1 MPRRFLPLLRNHLDP
16 LTRAWVDAIYA
27 DRRTDLA
34 SILSFR
40 ELVEHVPDILEELA
54 HLLDA
59 GADSEETAEGARR
72 CRGLAQARFQQ
83 GVLIDEVARELML
96 LRDTLSEFLWQ
107 QAQGTAGAEARELR
121 DELRQTASFFD
132 EMIAQAILVYAA
144 SLRPVVPTRGSV
156 WPPPRRGR
164 RGRT

>member
-1 MPRRFLPLLRNHLDP
+1 MPRRFLPLLLKHLDS

-40 ELVEHVPDILEELA
+40 ELVEHVPEMLEELA
-54 HLLDA
+54 GLLDA
-59 GADSEETAEGARR
+59 GAGPAEATEGARR
-72 CRGLAQARFQQ
+72 CRSLAQARFQQ

-96 LRDTLSEFLWQ
+96 LRNTLSEFLWQ
-107 QAQGTAGAEARELR
+107 QAPAAAPTDAREMRDALR
-121 DELRQTASFFD
+121 LTADFFD

-144 SLRPVVPTRGSV
+144 SLRPVVPTRGSA

-164 RGRT
+164 RERS

>member
-1 MPRRFLPLLRNHLDP
+1 MPRRFLPFLRKHLDS
-16 LTRAWVDAIYA
+16 LTRAWVDAVYA

-40 ELVEHVPDILEELA
+40 ELVEHVPEVTEELA
-54 HLLDA
+54 RLLDA
-59 GADSEETAEGARR
+59 GATATEAEEGARSM
-72 CRGLAQARFQQ
+72 RGLAQARFQQ

-96 LRDTLSEFLWQ
+96 LRNTLSEFLWQ
-107 QAQGTAGAEARELR
+107 NAPELALTETRDVRDALRLTA
-121 DELRQTASFFD
+121 DFFD
-132 EMIAQAILVYAA
+132 EMIAQAIVVYAA

-164 RGRT
+164 RERP